1 MKLHYSR
8 RDLLGR
14 LGGGIA
20 GIALADMLHAA
31 GKSPL
36 AARPQHFPA
45 KAKAVISIFC
55 YGGPS
60 QVDTFDPK
68 PELYKRRGEKMTGV
82 GNVVASMGTP
92 GALMPSPWQFK
103 KYGQCGMDISE
114 LFPHLSG
121 HADDLAL
128 IRSMTCLSP
137 AHGPALFQ
145 MNTGT
150 ILAGAPSVGSWVTYG
165 LGTENENLPGF
176 VVFSDYRGGPI
187 NGAPN
192 WGNGYMPAAYQG
204 TPFRP
209 NGPPIVDLKPAV
221 ERAPEEQRKW
231 LDFLGRL
238 NEAHQEKNPADSE
251 LSARIYSYE
260 LAYRMQTSA
269 VEAIDIAK
277 ESAATRKLYGV
288 DEQPTEY
295 FGRQALMARR
305 LVERGVRY
313 VQIFSGAITS
323 STARRPTS
331 RSRRCSRT

>member
-1 MKLHYSR
+1 MAHLCCSR
-8 RDLLGR
+8 RELLGR

-20 GIALADMLHAA
+20 GIAFADLLSGAS
-31 GKSPL
+31 KSPL
-36 AARPQHFPA
+36 AAKPQHFPA

-55 YGGPS
+55 YGGVS

-68 PELYKRRGEKMTGV
+68 PELMKRQGEKMTGV
-82 GNVVASMGTP
+82 GNVVATMGTP
-92 GALMPSPWQFK
+92 GGMMPSPWSFK
-103 KYGQCGMDISE
+103 KYGQCGMEISE
-114 LFPHLSG
+114 LFPNVAR

-128 IRSMTCLSP
+128 IRSMQCLSP

-145 MNTGT
+145 MKTGT

-204 TPFRP
+204 TPFRAS
-209 NGPPIVDLKPAV
+209 GPPIVDLKPAA
-221 ERAPEEQRKW
+221 ERTPEEQREW
-231 LDFLGRL
+231 LKFLGKL
-238 NEAHQEKNPADSE
+238 NETHLEKNPEDSE

-260 LAYRMQTSA
+260 LAYKMQTSA
-269 VEAIDIAK
+269 VDAIDIGK

-288 DEQPTEY
+288 DEEPTQF
-295 FGRQALMARR
+295 FGRQALMA
-305 LVERGVRY
+305 
-313 VQIFSGAITS
+313 
-323 STARRPTS
+323 
-331 RSRRCSRT
+331 